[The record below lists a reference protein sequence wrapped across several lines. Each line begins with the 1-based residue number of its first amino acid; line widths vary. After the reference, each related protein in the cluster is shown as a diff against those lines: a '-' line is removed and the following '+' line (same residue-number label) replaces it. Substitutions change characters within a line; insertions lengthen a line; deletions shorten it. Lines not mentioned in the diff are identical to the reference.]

1 MATPRRP
8 AGRARCQ
15 LPACYHEGFL
25 EKKSS
30 QDKMGRKL
38 WTSLCGNSLFFFNNT
53 KDNAYIDKLDV
64 SDLISVSDDY
74 CRDRN
79 LGAAR
84 FTLHMKNEEIVM
96 IAPTLEARELWK
108 GYLLSVAKLTVPSS
122 LNLLPGQI
130 HIMKEIIEK
139 EKKRQRSN
147 SSPESN
153 IYVSVISDMPACFY
167 KVSRVEAELRLEQ
180 YPEYGNLL
188 LRPRQ
193 DGASFAIT
201 TREDVNGRSIFKH
214 YRVTRR
220 QDGGFY
226 IDIETP
232 ISCNTLHDVVNCM
245 VEKTNSVLKPF
256 VMEEY
261 YEDTITFVETNEEN
275 GELTFQ
281 EAINVPSHSPP
292 APPPKP
298 GKRNHKAYSDTSSNI
313 YVNEQDDSEI
323 DEVDDFCPGPP
334 VTPRVPARLPHQNS
348 LPVLNPNSACIRK
361 ALKPPGYPNHV
372 PRSQSL
378 SDLTEN
384 FESSQ
389 NRQKPA
395 GITKELELLFRRRA
409 MRNDSQTDEQS
420 L

>member
-8 AGRARCQ
+8 GRARSQ

-38 WTSLCGNSLFFFNNT
+38 WTSLCGNSLYFFNNT
-53 KDNAYIDKLDV
+53 KDNAYIDKLDL
-64 SDLISVSDDY
+64 SDLMSVSDDC

-84 FTLHMKNEEIVM
+84 FTLHMKNEDIVM

-130 HIMKEIIEK
+130 YIMKEIIEK
-139 EKKRQRSN
+139 EKKRQRTY
-147 SSPESN
+147 SSPEPN

-167 KVSRVEAELRLEQ
+167 KVSRIEAELRLER
-180 YPEYGNLL
+180 YPEQGNLL

-193 DGASFAIT
+193 DGESFAIT
-201 TREDVNGRSIFKH
+201 TREDVNGSIFRH
-214 YRVTRR
+214 YRVTRKH
-220 QDGGFY
+220 DGGFY
-226 IDIETP
+226 IDIEAP
-232 ISCNTLHDVVNCM
+232 ISCNTLQDVVNCM

-275 GELTFQ
+275 GEQSFQ
-281 EAINVPSHSPP
+281 KAISVPSHSPP

-298 GKRNHKAYSDTSSNI
+298 GKGNNKAYSDTSSNI
-313 YVNEQDDSEI
+313 YVNEPDDSEF
-323 DEVDDFCPGPP
+323 DEVGVFCPGPP
-334 VTPRVPARLPHQNS
+334 LIPRVPARLPHQNS
-348 LPVLNPNSACIRK
+348 LTALNASSNCERK

-378 SDLTEN
+378 SDLTGN

-389 NRQKPA
+389 NRQKPS
-395 GITKELELLFRRRA
+395 GITKELEHIFRRRA
-409 MRNDSQTDEQS
+409 MRNDPQTGEQS